1 MPRDNHAKGVLI
13 AGAGVLAISPDS
25 LLIRLVTVDPWT
37 LLFWRGLLSALA
49 ILAGLAVLHRRRL
62 PNHLLAIGGTGI
74 WLAVLFGVG
83 NILFILSITSTKV
96 ANTLFIVSSAPLF
109 AAIISRIFL
118 HEIVPARTWLAIVVA
133 LAGIALI
140 ASSSLDQGRRS
151 LLGDLAAVGTA
162 ISMAASFAL
171 ARLGRANSMV
181 PAVALAALLT
191 ALVAWPLA
199 APLGLDAAD
208 GIYLA
213 VMGLVVLPLGFGLL
227 TLGPRYLPAPEV
239 SLLLL
244 LEAILGPFWVWL
256 VVGENPGPTV
266 LVGGAIVIATLVA
279 LNLHAIRMQTLP
291 VSRSGT

>member
-1 MPRDNHAKGVLI
+1 MPRDNHLKGALI

-25 LLIRLVTVDPWT
+25 LLIRLITADPWT

-49 ILAGLAVLHRRRL
+49 ILIGLAVLHRGRL
-62 PNHLLAIGGTGI
+62 VDHFQAIGRTGL
-74 WLAVLFGVG
+74 WLAVLFGAG

-118 HEIVPARTWLAIVVA
+118 REVVPARTWLAIAAA
-133 LAGIALI
+133 LAGIAVI
-140 ASSSLDQGRRS
+140 ASADLDQGRRS

-171 ARLGRANSMV
+171 ARKGRANSMV

-191 ALVAWPLA
+191 AVVAWPLA
-199 APLGLDAAD
+199 APLDVGAGDR
-208 GIYLA
+208 IYLA
-213 VMGLVVLPLGFGLL
+213 VMGLVVLPLGFALV

-244 LEAILGPFWVWL
+244 VEAILGPFWVWL

-266 LVGGAIVIATLVA
+266 LAGGGIVIATLVL
-279 LNLHAIRMQTLP
+279 LNLHAIRAQAVP
-291 VSRSGT
+291 AIRG